1 MSKQK
6 TIDPRY
12 YSVRPEWA
20 WSEKNKD
27 LMQVVK
33 LEVSL
38 TTVDNRN
45 IQDLFDFWLTQ
56 ISATKNTTNEYT
68 IGGCGLTI
76 TQKSHNKMKIIL
88 FSAGQD
94 VLDSL
99 DYVAESL
106 YQTLIMNDSNILVRW
121 KELPI
126 K

>member
-1 MSKQK
+1 MGL
-6 TIDPRY
+6 Y
-12 YSVRPEWA
+12 
-20 WSEKNKD
+20 
-27 LMQVVK
+27 
-33 LEVSL
+33 
-38 TTVDNRN
+38 
-45 IQDLFDFWLTQ
+45 
-56 ISATKNTTNEYT
+56 KNTTNEYT

-106 YQTLIMNDSNILVRW
+106 YQTLIMSDSNIHVRW